1 MVRGSIIV
9 HGIDHA
15 RAAIGAAAGL
25 GVPVTLLSAPAAAAS
40 LGAAVFREMIAQAA
54 RDPPAVPVTAVLDCG
69 SDAGRALGALRQGVR
84 AVRLEAPDDVRAK
97 VADIAAQLDAR
108 LDDGGDE
115 ETLDLLDS
123 ADAPEACRRWLAG
136 ATGAPGES

>member
-1 MVRGSIIV
+1 MARGSIIV
-9 HGIDHA
+9 HGIENV
-15 RAAIGAAAGL
+15 RAAIDAAAGL
-25 GVPVTLLSAPAAAAS
+25 GVPVTLLSAPSAAAS

-54 RDPPAVPVTAVLDCG
+54 RDHPDVAVTAVLDCG

-84 AVRLEAPDDVRAK
+84 AVRLDAPDDVREK

-108 LDDGGDE
+108 LDDDGDG

-123 ADAPEACRRWLAG
+123 ADAAEACRRWLG
-136 ATGAPGES
+136 GES